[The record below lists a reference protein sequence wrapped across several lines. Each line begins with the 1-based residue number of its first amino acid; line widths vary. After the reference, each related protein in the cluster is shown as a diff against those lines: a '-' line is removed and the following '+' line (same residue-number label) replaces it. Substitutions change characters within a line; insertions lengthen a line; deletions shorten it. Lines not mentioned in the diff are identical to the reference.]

1 MNIGFFNRMANSFKR
16 WNHLSK
22 LRIYGVWATKEGT
35 LNQDI
40 NKTFKSL
47 LLDFGDWK
55 ANPTGLPLSRISELD
70 VINLEQTFLEKE
82 VFSTLC
88 EMNGDKALG

>member
-1 MNIGFFNRMANSFKR
+1 MNTGFFNRMANSCKR

-22 LRIYGVWATKEGT
+22 LRINGVWATKEGT

-40 NKTFKSL
+40 DKTFKSL
-47 LLDFGDWK
+47 LLDPGDWK
-55 ANPTGLPLSRISELD
+55 TNPKGLALSRINELD
-70 VINLEQTFLEKE
+70 VINLEQPFMEEE

-88 EMNGDKALG
+88 EMNEDKALG